1 MPFEGQSSSAATSGS
16 GVTVRLVACAI
27 IALTL
32 LGFMLTRPS
41 ALLRLPSPV
50 VDLIIGLLVVSPVVA
65 IRAWKS
71 RKE

>member
-1 MPFEGQSSSAATSGS
+1 VPFEGQSSSAATSGS

-50 VDLIIGLLVVSPVVA
+50 VDLIIGLLVVLPVVA